1 MSRVVIAVGPGVDG
15 QLCFTL
21 RRAPNPPQDRQPRPF
36 TCVVQ
41 DLPNGRPPPAPKGWV
56 SRYGQRLWT
65 ELAQNPE
72 VLQALQRV
80 GGPRTVMFELQDQRT
95 ELFNWEMLCDDSG
108 NFLALDS
115 RPVGR
120 IADQGRDQDSA
131 VPQFTGTLRVTAVL
145 SALGVPA
152 GQEWTGVYAAVRAAR
167 ERRIRVQLRVFVG
180 EDDLYTTIEEAA
192 KTDRDLSVALV
203 PESAVDL
210 RAAIREGEPHILH
223 FFCHG
228 AADLGQPRLQ
238 IAAPQDFERRAAG
251 QPVGPGVVLEVGG
264 LDAHR
269 TLLGVWLVVLNCCEG
284 GLAVQDVHS
293 LANSLVAAG
302 LPAAVGMRETIQA
315 HAANEFSRVFY
326 RELLT
331 ELIRLLRQPDGG
343 EDVDIDWARLLIEPR
358 AALVEQA
365 QDATTSGVWT
375 LPVLYTRFEPFRIR
389 IPRLIERG
397 GPSAQDRVTAG
408 VLDGLVRR
416 LPPDT
421 PPEAVAELRRLAAEQ
436 LGEPA

>member
-1 MSRVVIAVGPGVDG
+1 
-15 QLCFTL
+15 
-21 RRAPNPPQDRQPRPF
+21 
-36 TCVVQ
+36 
-41 DLPNGRPPPAPKGWV
+41 
-56 SRYGQRLWT
+56 
-65 ELAQNPE
+65 
-72 VLQALQRV
+72 
-80 GGPRTVMFELQDQRT
+80 
-95 ELFNWEMLCDDSG
+95 
-108 NFLALDS
+108 
-115 RPVGR
+115 
-120 IADQGRDQDSA
+120 
-131 VPQFTGTLRVTAVL
+131 
-145 SALGVPA
+145 
-152 GQEWTGVYAAVRAAR
+152 
-167 ERRIRVQLRVFVG
+167 
-180 EDDLYTTIEEAA
+180 
-192 KTDRDLSVALV
+192 
-203 PESAVDL
+203 
-210 RAAIREGEPHILH
+210 
-223 FFCHG
+223 
-228 AADLGQPRLQ
+228 
-238 IAAPQDFERRAAG
+238 
-251 QPVGPGVVLEVGG
+251 
-264 LDAHR
+264 
-269 TLLGVWLVVLNCCEG
+269 
-284 GLAVQDVHS
+284 
-293 LANSLVAAG
+293 
-302 LPAAVGMRETIQA
+302 MRETIQA

>member
-210 RAAIREGEPHILH
+210 RAAIREGSRTSCTSSATARRTSASPG
-223 FFCHG
+223 CRSPPRRTSSG
-228 AADLGQPRLQ
+228 APPGSRWGQGSCWRS
-238 IAAPQDFERRAAG
+238 AG
-251 QPVGPGVVLEVGG
+251 ST
-264 LDAHR
+264 R
-269 TLLGVWLVVLNCCEG
+269 TGRC
-284 GLAVQDVHS
+284 
-293 LANSLVAAG
+293 
-302 LPAAVGMRETIQA
+302 
-315 HAANEFSRVFY
+315 
-326 RELLT
+326 
-331 ELIRLLRQPDGG
+331 
-343 EDVDIDWARLLIEPR
+343 WACGW
-358 AALVEQA
+358 
-365 QDATTSGVWT
+365 SC
-375 LPVLYTRFEPFRIR
+375 
-389 IPRLIERG
+389 
-397 GPSAQDRVTAG
+397 
-408 VLDGLVRR
+408 
-416 LPPDT
+416 
-421 PPEAVAELRRLAAEQ
+421 
-436 LGEPA
+436 